1 MLVDMI
7 SKAFLKC
14 YVAFFN
20 VLYWKIDE
28 LYTAL
33 NVHKAKE
40 NNQNRLQKHFDSSK
54 RLAKWSDLFTNFQ
67 RITDLLFRAE
77 IPLVAVLRQLCNF
90 ISFYLIA

>member
-33 NVHKAKE
+33 NVDKAKE

-54 RLAKWSDLFTNFQ
+54 RLAQSDLICLQISN
-67 RITDLLFRAE
+67 A
-77 IPLVAVLRQLCNF
+77 LRTYFFVQKFL
-90 ISFYLIA
+90 